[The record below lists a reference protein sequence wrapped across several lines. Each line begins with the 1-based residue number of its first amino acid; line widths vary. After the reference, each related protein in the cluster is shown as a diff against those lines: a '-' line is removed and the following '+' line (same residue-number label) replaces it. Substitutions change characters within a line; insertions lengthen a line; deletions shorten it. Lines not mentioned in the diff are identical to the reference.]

1 MTTEITVGIC
11 GFARSQASVF
21 AQLPLL
27 EVQAT
32 FYRPVKRATAESWR
46 QRAPQE
52 FEFTLKAW
60 QLITHEPS
68 SPTYRKARV
77 DIPAEK
83 AALYGCFKPT
93 EEVAEAWAVTNE
105 IREALDAKVVVFQT
119 PPRFAETAE
128 NISNLRQ
135 FFRTI
140 ARERKGI
147 SMVWEARGRWDRR
160 TLAKLCEELDLVHAV
175 DPFAAEPVTPGV
187 AYFRLHGKPP
197 GNRMYRYTYTDADL
211 QQLYEQCLRTGGPR
225 VYVLFNNE
233 TMYVDALRFTQ
244 LISQ

>member
-1 MTTEITVGIC
+1 MATEITVGIC

-21 AQLPLL
+21 AQLRLL
-27 EVQAT
+27 EAQTT
-32 FYRPVKRATAESWR
+32 FYRPVNRATAEAWR

-83 AALYGCFKPT
+83 AGRYGCFKPT

-119 PPRFAETAE
+119 PPRFKETSGYTA
-128 NISNLRQ
+128 NR
-135 FFRTI
+135 
-140 ARERKGI
+140 
-147 SMVWEARGRWDRR
+147 RGTECTGTPIR
-160 TLAKLCEELDLVHAV
+160 TLTCSSCTSSACGRRARAFTSSSITGRCMRIRCDS
-175 DPFAAEPVTPGV
+175 
-187 AYFRLHGKPP
+187 RL
-197 GNRMYRYTYTDADL
+197 L
-211 QQLYEQCLRTGGPR
+211 
-225 VYVLFNNE
+225 
-233 TMYVDALRFTQ
+233 
-244 LISQ
+244 